1 MFCCLQKNQ
10 PSHAALQWFFDA
22 LLKTHPHMGCVRK
35 SSHEVRE
42 TERKIILL
50 PVVHQMAIKKQKQ
63 KPKKNRGGGEI
74 FEAAKAQH
82 ENGGKTL
89 AGWSWNSHKCN
100 FLYRI
105 HHQPFT
111 CTCYI
116 IAAGKALLTLWDI
129 LWVIWPD
136 LKSPDLKLKWEK
148 ETVFYLLTKMTL
160 YYVLEPALS
169 PFELNLAITDVHWCQ
184 NRRKS
189 WH

>member
-1 MFCCLQKNQ
+1 
-10 PSHAALQWFFDA
+10 
-22 LLKTHPHMGCVRK
+22 MGCVRK

-50 PVVHQMAIKKQKQ
+50 PVVHQMAIKKTKTKAKK
-63 KPKKNRGGGEI
+63 KPRGCEI

-89 AGWSWNSHKCN
+89 AGCWNSHKCN
-100 FLYRI
+100 FLYRT

-111 CTCYI
+111 CTYYI

-136 LKSPDLKLKWEK
+136 LKLKWGK
-148 ETVFYLLTKMTL
+148 ETVFYLLTKMTFD
-160 YYVLEPALS
+160 YVLEPASS
-169 PFELNLAITDVHWCQ
+169 PFELNLAITDVQWWQ